1 MKTFKVKVFERIHLD
16 IEIKAG
22 NYLEARK
29 LITDEYL
36 KNDEL
41 DNINRKTF
49 FDIVKI
55 NEYKRRV

>member
-55 NEYKRRV
+55 EEC

>member
-1 MKTFKVKVFERIHLD
+1 MKTFKAKVFERIHLD

-55 NEYKRRV
+55 EEC